1 MEVKRKSERGI
12 KNAYNILNSVYAEQA
27 QRVRLS
33 ATEKCVSVA
42 VLRPVSATLCV
53 AL

>member
-1 MEVKRKSERGI
+1 MEVKRKLERCK
-12 KNAYNILNSVYAEQA
+12 KNGYGILNTVYAEQA

-42 VLRPVSATLCV
+42 VFRPVSATLCV